1 MTSQTD
7 ILAVLALILVGGT
20 LAGHASQRLGLP
32 TPVGKITIGL
42 LIGPAALGLVSSD
55 NSLDALSSI
64 GVILLMFMAGLET
77 DTATMRRVSVPAFAV
92 ALGGALLP
100 FIGGLALGYAFH
112 LGRAETLFLGAILT
126 ATSVSITAQTLRELG
141 RLQSREG
148 TTILAAAVIDDILG
162 IVILAFVFA
171 ATGGG
176 DPVLAL
182 AKMALFLPIA
192 LLLGK
197 GVLTPIMERVGNRF
211 SGELQL
217 SMIISV
223 ALAYAWA
230 ADRLG
235 GVAAVTGAYMAG
247 LLVAETQFARVSHG
261 LNWVMYGFFVPL
273 FFVGIGLK
281 ADLASIGEAPYLVLA
296 LLAVAIVGKV
306 AGCYAGARL
315 CRLNG
320 SEALRVGVGMM
331 SRGEIALVIAAAGLA
346 QGAIGNTVFSASILM
361 ALVTTVLTPILL
373 KITYATDRS
382 ASRVDS
388 GAELGPAGAP
398 APAVA
403 LAVERPVGG

>member
-1 MTSQTD
+1 MNSETD
-7 ILAVLALILVGGT
+7 ILAILALILVGGT

-32 TPVGKITIGL
+32 TPVGKITVGL
-42 LIGPAALGLVSSD
+42 FIGPAVLGLVSSD
-55 NSLDALSSI
+55 SSLETLSNI
-64 GVILLMFMAGLET
+64 GVVLLMFMAGLET
-77 DTATMRRVSVPAFAV
+77 DTATMRRVTVPALVV
-92 ALGGALLP
+92 ALGGTILP
-100 FIGGLALGYAFH
+100 FAGGLILGYVFH
-112 LGRAETLFLGAILT
+112 LGRAETLFLGVILI

-162 IVILAFVFA
+162 IVILALVFA

-182 AKMALFLPIA
+182 VKMALFLPIA
-192 LLLGK
+192 FLLGR
-197 GVLTPIMERVGNRF
+197 GVLTPIIERLGRHF

-217 SMIISV
+217 SMIIAL

-230 ADRLG
+230 GERLG

-247 LLVAETQFARVSHG
+247 LLVAETTFARVSHG

-281 ADLASIGEAPYLVLA
+281 ADLGSIGEAPYLVLA

-306 AGCYAGARL
+306 AGCYAGSRL
-315 CRLNG
+315 CRL
-320 SEALRVGVGMM
+320 SDDEALRVGVGMM

-346 QGAIGNTVFSASILM
+346 EGVVGNTVFSASILM

-373 KITYATDRS
+373 KVTYATDRS
-382 ASRVDS
+382 PSRV
-388 GAELGPAGAP
+388 GADAGPASARAGAT
-398 APAVA
+398 A
-403 LAVERPVGG
+403 LAVERPSGG